1 MAFDIDKET
10 NKVEEMILDMV
21 EKVYPSSKML
31 CLVNK
36 GIDLIHDGDEKE
48 EIMADIPY
56 LWIENDIIIRSNEFQ
71 HDLNDSLKKRTI
83 SIERENKADNYK
95 RVHKFDVFFKPN

>member
-10 NKVEEMILDMV
+10 NKVEEMVLDMV
-21 EKVYPSSKML
+21 KKIYPESKML

-36 GIDLIHDGDEKE
+36 GIELVHDDEKKE
-48 EIMADIPY
+48 VLSEIPY

-71 HDLNDSLKKRTI
+71 HELDDSLKKRTI
-83 SIERENKADNYK
+83 NIERESKTNNQDKK
-95 RVHKFDVFFKPN
+95 IHKFDIFFKPN